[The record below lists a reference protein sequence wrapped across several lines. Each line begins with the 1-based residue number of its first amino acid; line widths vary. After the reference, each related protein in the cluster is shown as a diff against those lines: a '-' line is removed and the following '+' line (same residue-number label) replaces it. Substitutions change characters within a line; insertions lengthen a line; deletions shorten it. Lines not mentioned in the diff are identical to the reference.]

1 MKKYQVHEA
10 LNKLLNRKSREIY
23 SKYFKEAQRIDHE
36 TNTPEVQALLAG
48 IKKHTEEIVN
58 SLNRLAELGVAVK
71 DTTRTQE
78 HLEQTIHYSM
88 LNMSIDRLGIRFSED
103 DFTPLLPAMDVNL
116 KYNHPAILE
125 LGNKYYKEL
134 EDIGEEF
141 AKLHRFIEDSNP
153 VVAYIQ
159 LRQAGIP
166 ISVPNA
172 GKTIVNPSKPKI
184 DLAKILPE
192 EGESHAK
199 DEDILYGVR

>member
-10 LNKLLNRKSREIY
+10 LNELLNRKSKEIY
-23 SKYFKEAQRIDHE
+23 SKYLKEAQRIDNE
-36 TNTPEVQALLAG
+36 TNTPEVQALLSG
-48 IKKHTEEIVN
+48 IRKHTEEIVN

-71 DTTRTQE
+71 DTASTQE
-78 HLEQTIHYSM
+78 DLEQIIHYAM
-88 LNMSIDRLGIRFSED
+88 LNMSIDRMKIRFSED
-103 DFTPLLPAMDVNL
+103 DFTPLLSTMNVNP
-116 KYNHPAILE
+116 KYKHPAVLE
-125 LGNKYYKEL
+125 LRKRYYEEL
-134 EDIGEEF
+134 EDIGEQF

-166 ISVPNA
+166 ISVPDA

-199 DEDILYGVR
+199 DEDIL

>member
-1 MKKYQVHEA
+1 MNE
-10 LNKLLNRKSREIY
+10 LLNRKSKEIY
-23 SKYFKEAQRIDHE
+23 SKYLKEAQRIDHE
-36 TNTPEVQALLAG
+36 TNTPEVQALLSC

-71 DTTRTQE
+71 DTTSTQE
-78 HLEQTIHYSM
+78 DLEHIIHYAM
-88 LNMSIDRLGIRFSED
+88 LDMHIGRMKIRFSED
-103 DFTPLLPAMDVNL
+103 DFTPLLSTMNVNP
-116 KYNHPAILE
+116 KYKHPAVLE
-125 LGNKYYKEL
+125 LRKRYYEEL
-134 EDIGEEF
+134 EDIGEQF

-166 ISVPNA
+166 ISVPDA

-199 DEDILYGVR
+199 DEDIL

>member
-10 LNKLLNRKSREIY
+10 LNKLLHRKSKEIY
-23 SKYFKEAQRIDHE
+23 SKYLKEAQRIDNE
-36 TNTPEVQALLAG
+36 TNTPEVQALLSC

-71 DTTRTQE
+71 DTASTQE
-78 HLEQTIHYSM
+78 DLEQIIHYAM
-88 LNMSIDRLGIRFSED
+88 LNMHIDRIGVRFSED
-103 DFTPLLPAMDVNL
+103 DFTPLLSARCINP
-116 KYNHPAILE
+116 KYNHPVILE
-125 LGNKYYKEL
+125 LGKKYHEEL
-134 EDIGEEF
+134 EDIGEQF

-166 ISVPNA
+166 ISIPDA

-192 EGESHAK
+192 EGEPNAK
-199 DEDILYGVR
+199 DEGIL